1 MIKGAKSPIKREK
14 YIFYE
19 LLIYLLILW
28 TSHLTKNYNF
38 EDRITVCANDDNMIL
53 TKRNDGCQYILTVQI
68 NQGVVI
74 FNYNLKYYNKILS
87 VWWCDN
93 SDFTGWWK
101 QSWTISQ
108 RKRPKDT
115 QASFYS
121 CKSNVWGMK
130 FWQVWISLD

>member
-87 VWWCDN
+87 MMMW
-93 SDFTGWWK
+93 
-101 QSWTISQ
+101 
-108 RKRPKDT
+108 
-115 QASFYS
+115 
-121 CKSNVWGMK
+121 
-130 FWQVWISLD
+130 